1 MRIFVKRFSWA
12 RLPAA
17 LLQSFGALWLLV
29 EITDYFFPDDDWT
42 TYIRSSGWLFFVCG
56 LVLGIVRARPKRSVE
71 ARIEGTDVLVEV
83 RIGSIFSRKGAVIV
97 GSNTTFDTSLEDGT
111 ISSDSVQGQ
120 FTEQYFKNVS
130 ELDRKLDAALESV
143 PRVATRPTEGKPY
156 GKTIEYELGTVA
168 PIEAGE
174 RKAYFVAIASLSAER
189 VASSD
194 SNAFQDALPKMW
206 NGIRS
211 RGGMEELVCP
221 VLGARYSR
229 LGLTRKELVQ
239 AIIRS
244 FVVATQEGKL
254 TEKLSVVVLPQ
265 DLKRG
270 HLSFDDLHR
279 FLEYECVYAQVPRT
293 RQGMQPTGMPLE

>member
-1 MRIFVKRFSWA
+1 MRLFVERFSWA

-29 EITDYFFPDDDWT
+29 EMTDYFFPDDGWT
-42 TYIRSSGWLFFVCG
+42 IYIRSSGCLFFICG
-56 LVLGIVRARPKRSVE
+56 LVLGIVRAWPKRSVE
-71 ARIEGTDVLVEV
+71 ARIEGTDVVVEV
-83 RIGSIFSRKGAVIV
+83 RIGSIFNRKGAFIV

-111 ISSDSVQGQ
+111 ISGDSVQGQ
-120 FTEQYFKNVS
+120 FTEEYFKNVS

-143 PRVATRPTEGKPY
+143 PRVATRATEEKPY

-229 LGLTRKELVQ
+229 LALTRKELVQ

-244 FVVATQEGKL
+244 FIVATQEGKL

-279 FLEYECVYAQVPRT
+279 FLEYECVYAQVPPT
-293 RQGMQPTGMPLE
+293 SQGMQPTGMPLG